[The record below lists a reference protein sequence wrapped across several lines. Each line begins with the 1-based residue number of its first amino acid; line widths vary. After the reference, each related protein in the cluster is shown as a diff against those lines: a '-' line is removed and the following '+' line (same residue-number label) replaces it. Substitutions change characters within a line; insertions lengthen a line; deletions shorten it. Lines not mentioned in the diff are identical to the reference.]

1 MSLTTTVPTT
11 IEITR
16 RRLWGLI
23 VAIAAAAAVVTW
35 ALIAALDPRSDTS
48 SPTARTRDEVLA
60 SLSPAARAYVE
71 GIEALSP
78 LQLAAG
84 FGTDPVA
91 ALGLTPETRQ
101 RVEAIAA
108 LSPEE
113 LAAAYGTGPTTP

>member
-16 RRLWGLI
+16 RRLWSLI

-35 ALIAALDPRSDTS
+35 ALIAALDPRSDTA
-48 SPTARTRDEVLA
+48 SPAARTRVQVLA

-71 GIEALSP
+71 GIEALSS

-113 LAAAYGTGPTTP
+113 LAAAYGTGQTTP